1 MSEKIAEMPQNEQDI
16 LHELDTRRLDWLITA
31 LEDGD
36 DVLAAAIATIDA
48 EMNRER
54 VLGVSER

>member
-1 MSEKIAEMPQNEQDI
+1 VVSVVQMPRNEQEI

-48 EMNRER
+48 EMNEEQ
-54 VLGVSER
+54 GVKA